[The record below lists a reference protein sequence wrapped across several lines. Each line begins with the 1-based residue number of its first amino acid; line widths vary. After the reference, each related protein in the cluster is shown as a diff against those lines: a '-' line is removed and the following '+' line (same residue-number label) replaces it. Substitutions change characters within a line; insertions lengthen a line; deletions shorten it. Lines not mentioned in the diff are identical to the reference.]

1 MFNATEEIA
10 ASANYPEIR
19 VFTASLKDSTKP
31 EIDLLG
37 IDEMW
42 SVAGPSELHAN
53 VQHVNKWTT
62 LHEVCGVIMFGLQEE
77 LVK

>member
-1 MFNATEEIA
+1 VFNATEEIA

-42 SVAGPSELHAN
+42 SVAGPSEL
-53 VQHVNKWTT
+53 
-62 LHEVCGVIMFGLQEE
+62 L
-77 LVK
+77 